1 MSNTLIKSASSW
13 TAGCPGTS
21 KLGASMPG
29 ISNREIPMPGTRVSA
44 APMTRLSKPGEP
56 VAYFEKSVFEAS
68 AQRQRKSALWRR
80 DERGLRGANLCD
92 LRFEQRIQDDQGRS
106 VLAEHLVEDE
116 SAPAPAT
123 AHVGVTFTGGVSGPF
138 PWRRRPV

>member
-13 TAGCPGTS
+13 TAACPGTS
-21 KLGASMPG
+21 MLGTS
-29 ISNREIPMPGTRVSA
+29 VSR
-44 APMTRLSKPGEP
+44 APMTRLSKPGES
-56 VAYFEKSVFEAS
+56 VAYFGASVEAS
-68 AQRQRKSALWRR
+68 ALRQRERGMWRL
-80 DERGLRGANLCD
+80 DERGLRGTNLRG

-106 VLAEHLVEDE
+106 VSEHLFEDM

-123 AHVGVTFTGGVSGPF
+123 AHTGVTPEGGVSGPF